1 MSGVLFRET
10 AFSVTCRLSTGPK
23 EVESLSEFREDSG
36 RLGNYTA
43 VDSDIVNNCCVIFR

>member
-1 MSGVLFRET
+1 VSGVLFRET

-36 RLGNYTA
+36 RLGNTRRLIA
-43 VDSDIVNNCCVIFR
+43 ISLITVV